1 MQDRRLG
8 TSRAKGL
15 ALKYAPVVVT
25 LRLFAR
31 LRELA
36 GSSHIDIDGTTIA
49 DVLAEATT
57 RYGNEFGAALKSAAV
72 WRNGE
77 SAQMSD
83 RVSEG
88 DEVAVIP
95 PVSGGSE
102 AIPRM
107 AIDPST
113 LTGAIAV
120 LIMIAANMA
129 EGPAWWAAALVAVGA
144 FWAVDLAR
152 LLEARGKDLATNGL
166 LLVLVLAAVSTH
178 TLGGVGLG
186 MVLFLAVAVI
196 LGWGVAIRQYRHLD
210 AVAPAVLVALIGGSA
225 VGSLMLTRTVFEPPL
240 HSISVFLL
248 VVVIATVAGWLLERV
263 RAPILDPFAGTALAA
278 LLAAAIGALIWD
290 EDLIGYLLVG
300 LGLAVTLV
308 AGRSFGSLIRTGRL
322 ALSQPS
328 PGAMSALDG
337 ALFAAALYYP
347 LVTLA
352 L

>member
-1 MQDRRLG
+1 
-8 TSRAKGL
+8 
-15 ALKYAPVVVT
+15 VVT
-25 LRLFAR
+25 LRLFAG

-36 GSSHIDIDGTTIA
+36 GSSRVEVAGETIGEILDEA
-49 DVLAEATT
+49 SARYGDEFAEALRT
-57 RYGNEFGAALKSAAV
+57 AAV

-77 SAQMSD
+77 SAHASD
-83 RVSEG
+83 PVSEG

-102 AIPRM
+102 AIPRL
-107 AIDPST
+107 AVDPSA

-129 EGPAWWAAALVAVGA
+129 EGPAWWAASLVAVGA
-144 FWAVDLAR
+144 FWSVDLAR
-152 LLEARGKDLATNGL
+152 LLEDRGKDLAINGL

-178 TLGGVGLG
+178 ALGGVGLG

-196 LGWGVAIRQYRHLD
+196 LGWGVAIRDYRHLD
-210 AVAPAVLVALIGGSA
+210 SVAPAIMVALIGGSA
-225 VGSLMLTRTVFEPPL
+225 VGSLMLTRTIFEPPL
-240 HSISVFLL
+240 HSVSVFLL
-248 VVVIATVAGWLLERV
+248 VVVIATLAAWLLERV
-263 RAPILDPFAGTALAA
+263 HTPMLDPFAGTALAA
-278 LLAAAIGALIWD
+278 LVAAAIGALIWD